1 MKIRYLCFLMIFCIT
16 FAYGENMIINKTNI
30 TIEDI
35 KFFLY
40 HKESVLKN
48 IRFIYTI
55 RSVQPRYPEY
65 NYKSVV
71 VLGKWGNKLGGERI
85 YKQDVSDEI
94 YHSLYFFDGEKGYFW
109 GPKTNSITLFSFTP
123 VAMSKVGEYMAPL
136 MEWTTSQTLVK
147 TIEDDDN
154 PETIK
159 TYEKDG
165 DFYVDFKCNLHAYD
179 KDDMKKMDK
188 SKWVAIDTNKIV
200 FKCDYNLSKNIVTHR
215 EFYINEPLHYV
226 RDVDEMVEIS
236 SGVYFPLKI
245 TEKSFEKNNKG
256 DGFRVRAYGTIVFRN
271 VALCEEEN
279 LVDAISFQIPRGANV
294 YNNHTREISINGE
307 SYISNLPQ
315 EEIEALSVAKRL
327 FGLSYQDLVK
337 MFDEIE

>member
-1 MKIRYLCFLMIFCIT
+1 MKIIYFCFFIIFCIKSVLS
-16 FAYGENMIINKTNI
+16 ENFMTNKNNI

-35 KFFLY
+35 KSFLY
-40 HKESVLKN
+40 CKERVLQN
-48 IRFIYTI
+48 IKFIYTT
-55 RSVQPRYPEY
+55 RGNQPRYPEY
-65 NYKSVV
+65 NSKSVV

-109 GPKTNSITLFSFTP
+109 GPKTNSVTLYSFTP

-147 TIEDDDN
+147 TLEDDDN
-154 PETIK
+154 PEIIK

-165 DFYVDFKCNLHAYD
+165 DYYVDFKCNLHAYD

-226 RDVDEMVEIS
+226 KDVEEMMEIS
-236 SGVYFPLKI
+236 PGICFPIKI
-245 TEKSFEKNNKG
+245 ISKGFEKNPDG
-256 DGFRVRAYGTIVFRN
+256 SGFRVRGYGIDVFRN
-271 VALCEEEN
+271 VTLCKEED
-279 LVDAISFQIPRGANV
+279 LVNAISFEIPRGAQV

-307 SYISNLPQ
+307 SRINNLPQ

-327 FGLSYQDLVK
+327 FGLSYQDLLN
-337 MFDEIE
+337 MLDEIE

>member
-1 MKIRYLCFLMIFCIT
+1 MKTRYLCFLMILCIT
-16 FAYGENMIINKTNI
+16 FVYGETMIINKTNI
-30 TIEDI
+30 TIEDV

-40 HKESVLKN
+40 HKESVLQN

-55 RSVQPRYPEY
+55 RSIQPRYPEY
-65 NYKSVV
+65 NSKSVV
-71 VLGKWGNKLGGERI
+71 VLGKCGNKLGGERI

-109 GPKTNSITLFSFTP
+109 APKTNSITLFSFTP
-123 VAMSKVGEYMAPL
+123 VAMSKVGEYIAPL

-147 TIEDDDN
+147 TLEDDDN
-154 PETIK
+154 PEIIK

-188 SKWVAIDTNKIV
+188 SKWVAIDKNKIV

-215 EFYINEPLHYV
+215 EFYINEPLNYV
-226 RDVDEMVEIS
+226 RDVEEMMEIS

-256 DGFRVRAYGTIVFRN
+256 EGFRVRGYGTYAYRN
-271 VALCEEEN
+271 VALCNEKD

-294 YNNHTREISINGE
+294 YNNHTKEISINGE

-327 FGLSYQDLVK
+327 FGLSYQDLLN
-337 MFDEIE
+337 MLNEIE